1 MGSHLYAAFSFVG
14 FLLCAIPFYWHL
26 QAWNTGTCMYMFW
39 VGLGCLVQCINAI
52 LWNNNMIIKAT
63 VYCDIVV
70 HIQAALNIAIP
81 VCSLCINRR
90 LYKIATTTTV
100 MVTPA
105 EKRRAIIVDLLIG
118 MGIPCLQMVTQY
130 VVSPYRFNLLE
141 DFGPLDV
148 VDLRWPAIPLFYL
161 WPLMAGIVS
170 LFYCVMTIYHF
181 YRRGRQFSQVMSSN
195 RGLNQSRYFR
205 LMCLSMIEI
214 LGTIPLSS
222 YILAANVKAGF
233 GPWVSWADV
242 HSDYGEIA
250 QVPSIVWKSDPMD
263 HALLELYRWSLVACA
278 LIFFGFFGFADEAR
292 RHYRLVYTTLASR
305 VGLSTSIGKLAG
317 SSNATSSFRG
327 MSTKGGGVS
336 VSVMTISR
344 GQKRDSTISITDQ
357 LSIPS
362 IAFPGDLKSDF
373 KIEPYTSSENTASSS
388 VSSLEA
394 GLYDPSSEPNTTS
407 PTPPPA
413 SMSPVLPETVRPTIR
428 PTSTYSIDA
437 THAV

>member
-1 MGSHLYAAFSFVG
+1 
-14 FLLCAIPFYWHL
+14 
-26 QAWNTGTCMYMFW
+26 
-39 VGLGCLVQCINAI
+39 
-52 LWNNNMIIKAT
+52 
-63 VYCDIVV
+63 VV

-170 LFYCVMTIYHF
+170 LFYCGAYLAVYSRPVAHFSTVMTIYHF

-317 SSNATSSFRG
+317 SSNAYVPRWFQDSLLSLQFDSTSSFRG